1 MLLFDMDGTLIDSKQ
16 RHLEGRGHA
25 FLGEAR
31 SALYAGI
38 L

>member
-1 MLLFDMDGTLIDSKQ
+1 MLLFDMDGTLIDSNG
-16 RHLEGRGHA
+16 HLEGRGHA